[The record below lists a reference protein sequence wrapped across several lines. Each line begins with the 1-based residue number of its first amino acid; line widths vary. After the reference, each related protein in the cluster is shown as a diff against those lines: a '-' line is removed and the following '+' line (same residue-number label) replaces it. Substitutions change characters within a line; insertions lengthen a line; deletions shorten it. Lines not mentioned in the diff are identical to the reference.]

1 MSDNGQ
7 AVRAHRRFNRWVL
20 VGVYGVFGCVM
31 ALNAIID
38 PYRVFHWVEWGS
50 GYTDNER
57 YNKVAHLIAHVAR
70 HDAFIVGSSRMGLY
84 DPNDLN
90 QLRSGRDYYNLATFG
105 GSAQDAL
112 LMLRAI
118 QSHGVA
124 IREVVFGIDLFP
136 FLEPPGEVTPAY
148 RHHPEAS
155 GQSYSAFFTSYL
167 LSPSVTHAFL
177 KLQHTRMA
185 EPDLEFDFEG
195 NGRFYLRRW
204 DREIA
209 ADPEAYAATAFKASH
224 QPPRARQALW
234 NTARFDELHALV
246 AWAEQSGVALYVFVQ
261 PHHHS
266 ELKRYTPETLTV
278 FHRKV
283 RAVTGDLPDFT
294 RHADWSRN
302 NDWYYEPKHY
312 RPELAR
318 EVVRALF
325 MDPSALTE
333 HASVSM
339 DTNSP

>member
-246 AWAEQSGVALYVFVQ
+246 AWAEQSGVALYVLVQ

-266 ELKRYTPETLTV
+266 ELKHYTRETLV
-278 FHRKV
+278 NFQQRV
-283 RAVTGDLPDFT
+283 SAVTGDIPDFT
-294 RHADWSRN
+294 VHADWSLN

-318 EVVRALF
+318 EVMNALF
-325 MDPSALTE
+325 PDAAALTQQ
-333 HASVSM
+333 ASVSM
-339 DTNSP
+339 DTSNP

>member
-1 MSDNGQ
+1 MSDNRQ
-7 AVRAHRRFNRWVL
+7 TAHRRFNRWVL
-20 VGVYGVFGCVM
+20 VGVYGVLFGVM

-38 PYRVFHWVEWGS
+38 PYRVFRLVEWGS

-57 YNKVAHLIAHVAR
+57 YNKVAHLIDHVDQ

-90 QLRSGRDYYNLATFG
+90 QLRPGRDYYNLAAFG

-118 QSHGVA
+118 QAHGVI

-148 RHHPEAS
+148 RHHPAAS
-155 GQSYSAFFTSYL
+155 GQSYAAFFASYL
-167 LSPSVTHAFL
+167 FSPSVTHAFL

-185 EPDLEFDFEG
+185 EPDLEFDFAG

-209 ADPEAYAATAFKASH
+209 ADPEAYTATAFKASRE
-224 QPPRARQALW
+224 PPKSREVVW
-234 NTARFDELHALV
+234 NAARFDELGALMS
-246 AWAEQSGVALYVFVQ
+246 WAEQSGVSLYVFVQ

-266 ELKRYTPETLTV
+266 ELKHYTRETLV
-278 FHRKV
+278 NFQQRV
-283 RAVTGDLPDFT
+283 SAVTGDIPDFT
-294 RHADWSRN
+294 VHADWSLN

-318 EVVRALF
+318 EVMNALF
-325 MDPSALTE
+325 PDAAALTQQ
-333 HASVSM
+333 ASVSM
-339 DTNSP
+339 DTSNP

>member
-1 MSDNGQ
+1 
-7 AVRAHRRFNRWVL
+7 
-20 VGVYGVFGCVM
+20 
-31 ALNAIID
+31 
-38 PYRVFHWVEWGS
+38 
-50 GYTDNER
+50 
-57 YNKVAHLIAHVAR
+57 
-70 HDAFIVGSSRMGLY
+70 
-84 DPNDLN
+84 
-90 QLRSGRDYYNLATFG
+90 
-105 GSAQDAL
+105 
-112 LMLRAI
+112 
-118 QSHGVA
+118 
-124 IREVVFGIDLFP
+124 
-136 FLEPPGEVTPAY
+136 
-148 RHHPEAS
+148 
-155 GQSYSAFFTSYL
+155 
-167 LSPSVTHAFL
+167 
-177 KLQHTRMA
+177 MA

-302 NDWYYEPKHY
+302 NDWYYERKHY

-339 DTNSP
+339 DTSNP